1 MKTTKEITRNARQ
14 LFRLCLVNDSLDERR
29 VRTVV
34 REVLQSKCRGRH
46 AILSRFLRLVK
57 LDRIRHTADIES
69 ATSLPAHLQTSVL
82 NGVVRVYGP
91 GITISFS
98 QNPALIG
105 GMRIR
110 VGTDV
115 YDGSIKA
122 RLAALEHRF

>member
-34 REVLQSKCRGRH
+34 RGVLQSKRRGRH

-69 ATSLPAHLQTSVL
+69 ATPLPAHLQTSVL

>member
-14 LFRLCLVNDSLDERR
+14 LFRLCLVNDFVDEKR

-34 REVLQSKCRGRH
+34 REVLQSKCRGSH

-69 ATSLPAHLQTSVL
+69 ATPLPAHLQTSVL

-110 VGTDV
+110 VGADV
-115 YDGSIKA
+115 YDGSVKA
-122 RLAALEHRF
+122 RLAALENRF

>member
-1 MKTTKEITRNARQ
+1 MKTTKQLTRDARQ
-14 LFRLCLVNDSLDERR
+14 LFRLCLLDDSLDETR

-34 REVLQSKCRGRH
+34 QGVLHSKRRGGH
-46 AILSRFLRLVK
+46 ALLTRFLRFVK
-57 LDRIRHTADIES
+57 LDRVRHTADIES

-82 NGVVRVYGP
+82 NGLARVYGP
-91 GITISFS
+91 GITSSFS

-115 YDGSIKA
+115 YDGSVKA
-122 RLAALEHRF
+122 GLAALENRF